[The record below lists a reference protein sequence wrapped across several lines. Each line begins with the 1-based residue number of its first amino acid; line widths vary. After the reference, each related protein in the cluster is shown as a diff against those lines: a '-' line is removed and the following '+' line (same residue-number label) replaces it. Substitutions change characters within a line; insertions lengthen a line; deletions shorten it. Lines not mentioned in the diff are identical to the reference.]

1 MDFDLS
7 FLTQGQ
13 TTGMNPENPYP
24 DVLETLD
31 LVITDFCDSQ
41 TMSNFH
47 YDIEPTIQ
55 GQKIIRFKLAHRLW
69 AKVDN

>member
-31 LVITDFCDSQ
+31 LAITDFYDSQ
-41 TMSNFH
+41 TLSH
-47 YDIEPTIQ
+47 TEIEPTIQ
-55 GQKIIRFKLAHRLW
+55 GQKI
-69 AKVDN
+69 